1 MIDPVTSKEETL
13 SPSEIVHETAYLG
26 SMKNARDVLV
36 AGIGTFTS
44 HMAPMKVS
52 TPTRERAPL
61 AAFLERSAMMHCFH
75 STLLIDVDG
84 D

>member
-52 TPTRERAPL
+52 TPTRERRGAV
-61 AAFLERSAMMHCFH
+61 ERH
-75 STLLIDVDG
+75 LLRSWNVQQ
-84 D
+84 